1 MMRHEAALIVTSAV
15 AVGTVAAL
23 PSLIGMSYAIRHS
36 VLPTVPPLT
45 FAGIVIAAAA
55 IAWPAVM
62 LPTRL
67 ALRAPAAEAINRPE

>member
-1 MMRHEAALIVTSAV
+1 QEAALIVACAV
-15 AVGTVAAL
+15 AVGTAAAL

-36 VLPTVPPLT
+36 VLPSVPPLVYL
-45 FAGIVIAAAA
+45 GIVVAAAA

-67 ALRAPAAEAINRPE
+67 ALRTPAAEAINRPE